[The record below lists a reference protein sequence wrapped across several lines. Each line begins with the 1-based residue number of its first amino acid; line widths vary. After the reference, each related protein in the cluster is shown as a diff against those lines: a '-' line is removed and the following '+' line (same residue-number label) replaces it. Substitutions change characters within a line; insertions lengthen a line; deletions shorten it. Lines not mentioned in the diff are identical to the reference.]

1 MRSPKG
7 EACPSGEASWR
18 RRAVSATQATRHASA
33 ASRRMTP
40 ESCASRRPFV
50 GKGAGKTGRRLAPAV
65 RCAQFARRRMHSG
78 IQGSLDIPA
87 FPAQWFDGLWRAL
100 PGERCT
106 IAPVALRMADARTRS
121 GRHIAASLDAQTPGV
136 RTTRFCRT
144 LESHR
149 SCARRSTAHG
159 PSPPCDHPARR
170 CAPRPPPPGPRIVT
184 IAKRPLSLGW
194 GDRCIRYF
202 RISVNRNFSATIR
215 LKWVQM
221 TSRPIVWTDPGCWC
235 SRRQNKRLAL
245 AGSEPR
251 RVQKNC
257 YCTVAFMVITEV
269 PCPVGPFPVNF
280 TAKASGPL
288 YPAFA
293 VY

>member
-106 IAPVALRMADARTRS
+106 IAPVALRMTDARARS
-121 GRHIAASLDAQTPGV
+121 GRFTTASLDAQTPGV
-136 RTTRFCRT
+136 RTTRFCRPRT
-144 LESHR
+144 SRPWSSKARACSPPKPKRDAVTAPCR
-149 SCARRSTAHG
+149 SRGSQGLTGSPAL
-159 PSPPCDHPARR
+159 PSPHAPAL
-170 CAPRPPPPGPRIVT
+170 PRPSHPGLRIVT
-184 IAKRPLSLGW
+184 IAKRP
-194 GDRCIRYF
+194 F
-202 RISVNRNFSATIR
+202 RR
-215 LKWVQM
+215 
-221 TSRPIVWTDPGCWC
+221 
-235 SRRQNKRLAL
+235 
-245 AGSEPR
+245 AG
-251 RVQKNC
+251 
-257 YCTVAFMVITEV
+257 MD
-269 PCPVGPFPVNF
+269 
-280 TAKASGPL
+280 
-288 YPAFA
+288 A
-293 VY
+293 V